1 MRRAVLRP
9 SVQCVIAVNGFV
21 SGPTGV
27 VAHYGSPAG
36 ELAACVGR
44 VGLVDRSDLLAIE
57 VTGDEMALLEL
68 VERASGWSLAPGGC
82 SFAAGTWWCA
92 RSSESVLALVEVQ
105 SGETCQTIAK
115 LGGPDLRAFERS
127 QDLAAIGLV
136 GKATLELLS
145 AVGAL
150 EDPRAAPAFGGA
162 NVGGTDVELL
172 VQSERRAVVL
182 VAADAARGAWRTLE
196 ATGRPFG
203 LCYVGAEALAR
214 FTLMEHMLERA
225 APVPGS

>member
-1 MRRAVLRP
+1 MCRP
-9 SVQCVIAVNGFV
+9 IPRHSVPVVVAVNGLV
-21 SGPTGV
+21 SGPARV

-57 VTGDEMALLEL
+57 IAGNGVAVMEL
-68 VERASGWSLAPGGC
+68 VERASGWPLAPGGC

-92 RSSESVLALVEVQ
+92 RSSESVIALAELE
-105 SGETCQTIAK
+105 SREIYETIVR
-115 LGGPDLRAFERS
+115 LGGPDLCVSERS

-136 GKATLELLS
+136 GKATL
-145 AVGAL
+145 AVLAAAGAV

-162 NVGGTDVELL
+162 KVGGANVELL
-172 VQSERRAVVL
+172 LQSNRRAVVL
-182 VAADAARGAWRTLE
+182 VAPDAARHVWRTLE
-196 ATGRPFG
+196 ANGRPFG

-214 FTLMEHMLERA
+214 FTLMERMRERT